1 MKALLIIDI
10 QNDFLENGSLEVK
23 DSNAIIPL
31 VNKIQTKFDVVVATQ
46 DWHPATHKSFATNH
60 EDKQPFEEID
70 LNGLPQVLWPNHCVQ
85 GTFGAEFHTHLN
97 TKSIQAIFRKGTDIE
112 VDSYSGF
119 YDNDKRNST
128 GLHGFLT
135 ELQVTEVYVCGLA
148 ADYCVFYTAKDAA
161 NLGYKTFVIEDAIKY
176 ISEENYL
183 KCKNEMNVLGIEII
197 ESKILN

>member
-23 DSNAIIPL
+23 DGNAIIPL
-31 VNKIQTKFDVVVATQ
+31 VNKIQNLFDVVVATQ
-46 DWHPATHKSFATNH
+46 DWHPARHKSFAANH
-60 EDKQPFEEID
+60 EGKQPFEVID

-85 GTFGAEFHTHLN
+85 GTFGAEFHSDLN
-97 TKSIQAIFRKGTDIE
+97 TQNIQAIFRKGTDIE

-148 ADYCVFYTAKDAA
+148 ADYCVYYTAKDAA
-161 NLGYKTFVIEDAIKY
+161 NLGYKTFVIEDATKY
-176 ISEENYL
+176 IEETNYL
-183 KCKNEMNVLGIEII
+183 KAKQEMLGLGIEII